1 MRTESRYFGEV
12 DMVQITGN
20 LSDEKS
26 IANITFS
33 RITKYNTMEEVTIT
47 VTQDMANRLVKNLD
61 DALRGNGEIFVEF

>member
-1 MRTESRYFGEV
+1 MHTESKYFGEV

-20 LSDEKS
+20 LSHQKS

-33 RITKYNTMEEVTIT
+33 RVTKYNTMEEVTIT

-61 DALRGNGEIFVEF
+61 DALKGDGEIFVEF

>member
-1 MRTESRYFGEV
+1 MHTESRYFGEV